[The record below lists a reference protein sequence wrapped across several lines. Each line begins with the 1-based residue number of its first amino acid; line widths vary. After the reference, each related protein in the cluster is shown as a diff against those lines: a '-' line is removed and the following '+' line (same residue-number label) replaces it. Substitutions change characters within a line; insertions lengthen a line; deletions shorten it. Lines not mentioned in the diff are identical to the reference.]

1 MHATAVKAE
10 VHAVQHGQGAG
21 VQPVVLEVGLA
32 LLGAVL
38 GGLLLTPIMRIMRSF
53 ATALEVPEW
62 ATQQLR
68 YPAWLPFSLN
78 LNLMLPALAMIVW
91 VRTASS
97 NACCRITVSCRLL
110 II

>member
-1 MHATAVKAE
+1 M
-10 VHAVQHGQGAG
+10 QHGQGAG
-21 VQPVVLEVGLA
+21 VQPVALEVALA

-68 YPAWLPFSLN
+68 FPAWLPFSLN

-91 VRTASS
+91 VRIFPCMLPY
-97 NACCRITVSCRLL
+97 CCFTQL
-110 II
+110 IDHAHDIG